1 MMNSRLQLRRYANQE
16 NRRLRAYE
24 RKYAKRILTVLNR
37 QLDEAVRNSQYGAM
51 FLDMGMNEAISDL
64 YKDVGVNTANDQFD
78 ALQSF
83 KTKASNFFLNTW
95 MDFMVN
101 YILSSMAMR
110 VTSINDT
117 TRKKIQDTIAMGYN
131 LGMQTEDIARF
142 LRQRVGKLNVY
153 RSIMIARTEIAEAA
167 NIAKDKSA
175 EDWKDETGEERLW
188 KVWIH
193 RFANEPRTFHLE
205 MDNNRAIPEDEPFQ
219 VRNPVTGGVDLM
231 MRPHDPAGGAAQ
243 NVNCSC
249 TVVYVS
255 ESYARQLNSGR

>member
-1 MMNSRLQLRRYANQE
+1 
-16 NRRLRAYE
+16 
-24 RKYAKRILTVLNR
+24 AKRILTVLNR
-37 QLDEAVRNSQYGAM
+37 QLDEAVRNIQYGAI

-117 TRKKIQDTIAMGYN
+117 TRKKIQETIAIGYN
-131 LGMQTEDIARF
+131 TGMRTEDIARF

-153 RSIMIARTEIAEAA
+153 R
-167 NIAKDKSA
+167 
-175 EDWKDETGEERLW
+175 
-188 KVWIH
+188 
-193 RFANEPRTFHLE
+193 
-205 MDNNRAIPEDEPFQ
+205 
-219 VRNPVTGGVDLM
+219 
-231 MRPHDPAGGAAQ
+231 
-243 NVNCSC
+243 
-249 TVVYVS
+249 
-255 ESYARQLNSGR
+255 